1 MKMNNDIKDSL
12 TMAVTLLIAGQI
24 ITEEEFTEAKEK
36 GHDGLCD
43 LFFSKIDEIKSNSSE
58 N

>member
-1 MKMNNDIKDSL
+1 MNNDIKDSL